1 MSRRRGFTLIEVMI
15 SMAIFATSVTAAF
28 VLYTVI
34 GRMDD
39 SSRHLTQA
47 MNDGR
52 LVMEAIRNRAQA
64 NGLGA
69 PSGVTAFYPAGANL
83 MAPGGRFAE
92 LGLGP
97 PPRVEMLPVETIT
110 VTYAG
115 GDPLQVTVRVSWS
128 EEGRLPLRFI
138 ELQTLM
144 TTR

>member
-15 SMAIFATSVTAAF
+15 SMLIFASSMTAAF

-52 LVMEAIRNRAQA
+52 LVMEAIRNTAQA

-83 MAPGGRFAE
+83 IAPGGRFAE
-92 LGLGP
+92 LG